1 MVYKR
6 NERDA
11 WFVAVPTRHG
21 RVKRSTGTAHK
32 STAVGMERMLDVL
45 GPKGRRDWDL
55 LERVVDGTL
64 TLGRLYDAYVNNDLE
79 TLRARLADADLAE
92 HVPSWLLWLGDRVSA
107 DTRAHYEAHLRTL
120 IPEGE
125 RFPRLKLTGPV
136 VAKWLATRTG
146 LVQKRRKST
155 KKPSRRREDRP
166 GRPISGRDQAEVPR
180 RRPKLRHV
188 PRGDRRA
195 RQQPAPRRPGAS
207 AIEAAGGRDR
217 AGRCAPHR

>member
-32 STAVGMERMLDVL
+32 PTAVGMERMLDVL

-64 TLGRLYDAYVNNDLE
+64 TLGRLYDAYVNNDLA
-79 TLRARLADADLAE
+79 TLRARLADADLTE
-92 HVPSWLLWLGDRVSA
+92 HVPGWVLWLGDRVSA

-120 IPEGE
+120 ISEGVP
-125 RFPRLKLTGPV
+125 FPRSKLTGPE

-155 KKPSRRREDRP
+155 KNPSHTRATASLGWQSGP
-166 GRPISGRDQAEVPR
+166 GRS
-180 RRPKLRHV
+180 
-188 PRGDRRA
+188 
-195 RQQPAPRRPGAS
+195 
-207 AIEAAGGRDR
+207 
-217 AGRCAPHR
+217 